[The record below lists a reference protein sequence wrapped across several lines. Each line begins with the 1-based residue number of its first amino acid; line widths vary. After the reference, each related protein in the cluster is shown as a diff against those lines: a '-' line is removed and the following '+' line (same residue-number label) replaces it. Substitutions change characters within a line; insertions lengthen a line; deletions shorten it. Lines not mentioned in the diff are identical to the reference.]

1 MTDAQTKQAPRDRLQ
16 AACTEGPDWA
26 EATILARVHA
36 RVHTHT
42 HAHTHVRMHA
52 HSHAPPPQVHFSV
65 VDLELHARY
74 VPGTGESVFERDQK
88 VALRTQVGRD
98 LEMCCLVCAS

>member
-1 MTDAQTKQAPRDRLQ
+1 M
-16 AACTEGPDWA
+16 
-26 EATILARVHA
+26 
-36 RVHTHT
+36 
-42 HAHTHVRMHA
+42 
-52 HSHAPPPQVHFSV
+52 
-65 VDLELHARY
+65 DLELHARY